1 MKKILFIV
9 LLNCLM
15 FLSCRKTPVIVN
27 TSITGRWI
35 QVETL
40 TDPGDGSGKWRPVN
54 MPNYYFIKFQPG
66 DSVQSN
72 ISRGDGMASKYK
84 ILTDS
89 TLYLIYAES
98 DTVSYFY
105 QIKGNLLTLEG
116 GCYERCGMKFKKD

>member
-1 MKKILFIV
+1 
-9 LLNCLM
+9 M

-105 QIKGNLLTLEG
+105 QIKGNILTLEG
-116 GCYERCGMKFKKD
+116 GCFERCGMKFKKD